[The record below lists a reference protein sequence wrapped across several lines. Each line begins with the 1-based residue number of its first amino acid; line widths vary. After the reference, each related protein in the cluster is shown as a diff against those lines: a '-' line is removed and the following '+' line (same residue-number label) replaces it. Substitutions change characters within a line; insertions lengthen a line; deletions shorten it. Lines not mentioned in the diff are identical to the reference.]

1 MIKICVLASVLA
13 MSCSSAFAEV
23 TVSKVIPGY
32 RCMSLNL
39 TDAQMADPSVVV
51 EIKSAPNASAP
62 NIGTASAI
70 VVTSSPLKVE
80 NGFARVL
87 HLNGKTGWI
96 PVDDL
101 RPWRAAD
108 GGKATCVPAIMSN
121 GRIGFDIH

>member
-1 MIKICVLASVLA
+1 MFKVFVLTSLLA
-13 MSCSSAFAEV
+13 MAHGAAFAEV

-39 TDAQMADPSVVV
+39 TDAQMADPSIMV
-51 EIKSAPNASAP
+51 EIKSSPNASAP
-62 NIGTASAI
+62 NVGTASALVI
-70 VVTSSPLKVE
+70 TSAPMKVE

-96 PVDDL
+96 PTNDL
-101 RPWRAAD
+101 KPWRPAD
-108 GGKATCVPAIMSN
+108 GGKTTCTPAVMSN